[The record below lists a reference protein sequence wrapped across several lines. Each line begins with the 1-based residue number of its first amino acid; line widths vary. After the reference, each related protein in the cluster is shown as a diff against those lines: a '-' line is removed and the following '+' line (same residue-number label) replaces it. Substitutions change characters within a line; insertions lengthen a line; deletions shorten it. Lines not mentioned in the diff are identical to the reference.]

1 MAKKGIKSYQV
12 VEENITWMNDVVL
25 KNDLSDSLKNLKRLI
40 NQMLTGAEDGGKL
53 WTGKSA
59 ETFYEHA
66 VRNLNNNLDDYHAA
80 YRMLKT
86 LDDYY
91 EQVKTAANQ

>member
-1 MAKKGIKSYQV
+1 MARKGVKSYQI
-12 VEENITWMNDVVL
+12 VEENIAWMNNVAL
-25 KNDLSDSLKNLKRLI
+25 KQDLSDSLKSLKKHL
-40 NQMLTGAEDGGKL
+40 NQMLTGSADGGKL

-80 YRMLKT
+80 YKMLKT